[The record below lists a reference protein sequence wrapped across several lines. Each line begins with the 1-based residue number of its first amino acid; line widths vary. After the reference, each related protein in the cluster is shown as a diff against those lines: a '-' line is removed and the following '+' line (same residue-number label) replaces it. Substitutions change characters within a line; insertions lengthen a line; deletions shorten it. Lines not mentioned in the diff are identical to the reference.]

1 MCRKTHTATLTP
13 GGLAVDGVEIG
24 AAKIIVMAR
33 PSAKMATCPECGA
46 VSGRIHSRYRR
57 RLIDLP
63 AHGRIVE
70 INVETRRF
78 RCVGTGCRRRIFVQR
93 LGDAVA
99 LPSARRTM
107 RMDGIV
113 HRLGLALGGRPGHNL
128 ASRLAIP
135 VSKDTLLR
143 TVRRRAARPRE
154 PLRAVGI
161 DDWAWRKGC
170 QYGTVICDLERRRI
184 VALLPDRA
192 GGTSAAWL
200 RDHPSIEFIARDRG
214 ASYGDAASKGAPQA
228 VQIAD
233 RWHLFENASASFLD
247 VVRQN
252 MHAIRKSSATDDIDP
267 ALLSCAER
275 KRWENFQH
283 RKKTV
288 DAVLR
293 LLEQGTPLKQITRRL
308 NLARQTVR
316 RIARGGGLEVFRS
329 RVSILEPYAETLD
342 ALWTGGCRNGAE
354 LWRRLRIRGFQ
365 GSLRVVAEWATRRR
379 LDESSNPAGRVRKT
393 PSARKIARLMTIE
406 RDQVPRDHVSMMANI
421 AYNVPPLFEARDLVD
436 RFHEIMRQQ
445 KAADLD
451 PWIVAAI
458 ASPLSSFAKGIIAD
472 RDAVQAAIIQPWSNG
487 QTEGQITKL
496 KLVKRQMY
504 GRAKI
509 DLLEARVIGTA

>member
-1 MCRKTHTATLTP
+1 MCRNTHSAKLTP
-13 GGLAVDGVEIG
+13 GGLAVDCVEIG
-24 AAKIIVMAR
+24 AAKIIVTAR
-33 PSAKMATCPECGA
+33 PSTKMGTCPECGA
-46 VSGRIHSRYRR
+46 VSGRIHSRYKR

-78 RCVGTGCRRRIFVQR
+78 RCVGATCRRRIFVQR
-93 LGDAVA
+93 LGEAIA
-99 LPSARRTM
+99 LPSARRTA
-107 RMDGIV
+107 RMDSIV

-192 GGTSAAWL
+192 SGTSAAWL
-200 RDHPSIEFIARDRG
+200 RGHPGIEFIARDRG
-214 ASYGDAASKGAPQA
+214 ASYADAASTGAPQA
-228 VQIAD
+228 TQIAD

-252 MHAIRKSSATDDIDP
+252 MHAIRKSSATDSIDP

-288 DAVLR
+288 DAVLQLVER
-293 LLEQGTPLKQITRRL
+293 GTPLKQITKRL
-308 NLARQTVR
+308 SLARQTVR
-316 RIARGGGLEVFRS
+316 RIARGGGMEVFRS
-329 RVSILEPYAETLD
+329 RVSILEPHAETLD

-354 LWRRLRIRGFQ
+354 LWRRLRIQGFQ
-365 GSLRVVAEWATRRR
+365 GSLRVVSEWTTRRR
-379 LDESSNPAGRVRKT
+379 LDESSNPVGRVRKT

-406 RDQVPRDHVSMMANI
+406 RDQVPNDHTSIMAKIERD
-421 AYNVPPLFEARDLVD
+421 VPPLLVARDLVD

-445 KAADLD
+445 KAADLGQ
-451 PWIVAAI
+451 WIAVAI
-458 ASPLSSFAKGIIAD
+458 DSPLSSFAKGIIAD
-472 RDAVQAAIIQPWSNG
+472 CDAVKAAILHSWSNG

-504 GRAKI
+504 GRAKL
-509 DLLEARVIGTA
+509 DLLEARLIGAA

>member
-1 MCRKTHTATLTP
+1 M
-13 GGLAVDGVEIG
+13 
-24 AAKIIVMAR
+24 
-33 PSAKMATCPECGA
+33 S
-46 VSGRIHSRYRR
+46 
-57 RLIDLP
+57 
-63 AHGRIVE
+63 
-70 INVETRRF
+70 
-78 RCVGTGCRRRIFVQR
+78 
-93 LGDAVA
+93 
-99 LPSARRTM
+99 
-107 RMDGIV
+107 
-113 HRLGLALGGRPGHNL
+113 
-128 ASRLAIP
+128 
-135 VSKDTLLR
+135 
-143 TVRRRAARPRE
+143 
-154 PLRAVGI
+154 
-161 DDWAWRKGC
+161 W
-170 QYGTVICDLERRRI
+170 
-184 VALLPDRA
+184 
-192 GGTSAAWL
+192 
-200 RDHPSIEFIARDRG
+200 
-214 ASYGDAASKGAPQA
+214 
-228 VQIAD
+228 
-233 RWHLFENASASFLD
+233 
-247 VVRQN
+247 RQN

-288 DAVLR
+288 DAVLQ

-329 RVSILEPYAETLD
+329 RGSILEPYAETLD

-354 LWRRLRIRGFQ
+354 LWRRRRIQGFQ

-406 RDQVPRDHVSMMANI
+406 RDQVTKDQASIMAKI
-421 AYNVPPLFEARDLVD
+421 ADDVPPLLEARDLVD

-509 DLLEARVIGTA
+509 DLLEARVIGAA

>member
-1 MCRKTHTATLTP
+1 MRRKTHTATLTP
-13 GGLAVDGVEIG
+13 AGLAVDGVEIG

-46 VSGRIHSRYRR
+46 VTGRIHSGYRR
-57 RLIDLP
+57 RLVDLP

-99 LPSARRTM
+99 LPSARRTV

-128 ASRLAIP
+128 ANRLAIP

-143 TVRRRAARPRE
+143 TVRRRAARPRD

-192 GGTSAAWL
+192 SGTSAAWL

-247 VVRQN
+247 VVAPE
-252 MHAIRKSSATDDIDP
+252 HARANRRPLTTSTPHYSVVPNASGGRISNTARRRSTRCCGCSNRELHSNRFP
-267 ALLSCAER
+267 AGS
-275 KRWENFQH
+275 
-283 RKKTV
+283 
-288 DAVLR
+288 
-293 LLEQGTPLKQITRRL
+293 
-308 NLARQTVR
+308 
-316 RIARGGGLEVFRS
+316 
-329 RVSILEPYAETLD
+329 TLD
-342 ALWTGGCRNGAE
+342 A
-354 LWRRLRIRGFQ
+354 RRFDGL
-365 GSLRVVAEWATRRR
+365 
-379 LDESSNPAGRVRKT
+379 
-393 PSARKIARLMTIE
+393 
-406 RDQVPRDHVSMMANI
+406 
-421 AYNVPPLFEARDLVD
+421 
-436 RFHEIMRQQ
+436 
-445 KAADLD
+445 
-451 PWIVAAI
+451 
-458 ASPLSSFAKGIIAD
+458 
-472 RDAVQAAIIQPWSNG
+472 
-487 QTEGQITKL
+487 
-496 KLVKRQMY
+496 
-504 GRAKI
+504 
-509 DLLEARVIGTA
+509 

>member
-13 GGLAVDGVEIG
+13 AGLAVDGVEIG

-33 PSAKMATCPECGA
+33 PSTKVATCPECGA

-184 VALLPDRA
+184 VAA
-192 GGTSAAWL
+192 
-200 RDHPSIEFIARDRG
+200 IEARDSEK
-214 ASYGDAASKGAPQA
+214 ADA
-228 VQIAD
+228 
-233 RWHLFENASASFLD
+233 E
-247 VVRQN
+247 
-252 MHAIRKSSATDDIDP
+252 
-267 ALLSCAER
+267 
-275 KRWENFQH
+275 
-283 RKKTV
+283 
-288 DAVLR
+288 
-293 LLEQGTPLKQITRRL
+293 
-308 NLARQTVR
+308 ARAHV
-316 RIARGGGLEVFRS
+316 ARGLEVR
-329 RVSILEPYAETLD
+329 
-342 ALWTGGCRNGAE
+342 
-354 LWRRLRIRGFQ
+354 
-365 GSLRVVAEWATRRR
+365 
-379 LDESSNPAGRVRKT
+379 
-393 PSARKIARLMTIE
+393 
-406 RDQVPRDHVSMMANI
+406 
-421 AYNVPPLFEARDLVD
+421 
-436 RFHEIMRQQ
+436 
-445 KAADLD
+445 
-451 PWIVAAI
+451 
-458 ASPLSSFAKGIIAD
+458 
-472 RDAVQAAIIQPWSNG
+472 
-487 QTEGQITKL
+487 
-496 KLVKRQMY
+496 RQM
-504 GRAKI
+504 RAVEPTNQ
-509 DLLEARVIGTA
+509 DPL

>member
-1 MCRKTHTATLTP
+1 MVGLGRVLPTVLADEF
-13 GGLAVDGVEIG
+13 GGVDV
-24 AAKIIVMAR
+24 
-33 PSAKMATCPECGA
+33 
-46 VSGRIHSRYRR
+46 VSGD
-57 RLIDLP
+57 RLIAPDGLHEHVDL
-63 AHGRIVE
+63 HVGRYVE
-70 INVETRRF
+70 QRCLRRPQKANPGHTMVLEGSKCLTVAGGG
-78 RCVGTGCRRRIFVQR
+78 RCVC
-93 LGDAVA
+93 
-99 LPSARRTM
+99 
-107 RMDGIV
+107 
-113 HRLGLALGGRPGHNL
+113 
-128 ASRLAIP
+128 
-135 VSKDTLLR
+135 R

-170 QYGTVICDLERRRI
+170 QYGTIICDLERRRI

-308 NLARQTVR
+308 NLAR
-316 RIARGGGLEVFRS
+316 
-329 RVSILEPYAETLD
+329 
-342 ALWTGGCRNGAE
+342 
-354 LWRRLRIRGFQ
+354 
-365 GSLRVVAEWATRRR
+365 
-379 LDESSNPAGRVRKT
+379 
-393 PSARKIARLMTIE
+393 
-406 RDQVPRDHVSMMANI
+406 
-421 AYNVPPLFEARDLVD
+421 
-436 RFHEIMRQQ
+436 
-445 KAADLD
+445 
-451 PWIVAAI
+451 
-458 ASPLSSFAKGIIAD
+458 
-472 RDAVQAAIIQPWSNG
+472 
-487 QTEGQITKL
+487 
-496 KLVKRQMY
+496 
-504 GRAKI
+504 
-509 DLLEARVIGTA
+509 